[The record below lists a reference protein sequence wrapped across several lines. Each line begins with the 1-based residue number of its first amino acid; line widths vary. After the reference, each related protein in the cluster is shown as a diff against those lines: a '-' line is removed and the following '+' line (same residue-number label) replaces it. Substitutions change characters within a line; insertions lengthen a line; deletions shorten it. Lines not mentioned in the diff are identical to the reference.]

1 MEMGEVTRDW
11 STWQQGLSSCLLH
24 CTVHGRLPMSLRL
37 GDYGWRMPDGD
48 KYNVMGSCVLLV
60 ISLDMQ
66 SDNELVCLI
75 HVLYCKLTQRLLS
88 ESGRIYIGP
97 EPRSFF
103 FFSTSALE
111 VEFSQTIN
119 ELNYRGGI
127 RGSWVLR
134 NRGKPGWPFSSLVV
148 LHSNW
153 RTMVQP
159 VLCCACL
166 ALCDPTDCSPPGS
179 SVHEVSP
186 GKNTEVGCHP
196 LFQGIFPIQ
205 ELNWG
210 LLLFRRATWE
220 AHGSACC
227 CCC

>member
-1 MEMGEVTRDW
+1 
-11 STWQQGLSSCLLH
+11 
-24 CTVHGRLPMSLRL
+24 
-37 GDYGWRMPDGD
+37 
-48 KYNVMGSCVLLV
+48 MGSCVLLV

>member
-1 MEMGEVTRDW
+1 MNLEE
-11 STWQQGLSSCLLH
+11 S
-24 CTVHGRLPMSLRL
+24 
-37 GDYGWRMPDGD
+37 
-48 KYNVMGSCVLLV
+48 
-60 ISLDMQ
+60 ILDQ
-66 SDNELVCLI
+66 SPGI
-75 HVLYCKLTQRLLS
+75 FF
-88 ESGRIYIGP
+88 
-97 EPRSFF
+97 FF

-134 NRGKPGWPFSSLVV
+134 NRGKPEWPFLSLVV
-148 LHSNW
+148 LDSNW

-159 VLCCACL
+159 VLRCACL
-166 ALCDPTDCSPPGS
+166 ALCDPTDCSPSGS

-210 LLLFRRATWE
+210 LLPFRQILYQLSYL
-220 AHGSACC
+220 GSPWVSLLLLLLSRFSHV
-227 CCC
+227 